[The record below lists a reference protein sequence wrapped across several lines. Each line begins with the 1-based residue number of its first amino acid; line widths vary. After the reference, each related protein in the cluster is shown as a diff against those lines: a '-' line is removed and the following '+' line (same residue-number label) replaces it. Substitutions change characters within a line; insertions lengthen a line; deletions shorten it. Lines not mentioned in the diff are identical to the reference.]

1 MQRNLPKFKTEIL
14 KLTPLR
20 LANIP
25 PPMAFH
31 ELSLN
36 ENALDVSITVTRP
49 KDPVASVAILHHD
62 RVSFYEWPLAAKQST
77 PPFLKWSTKITF
89 GEGNRTFML
98 QQVVFDAEKSLTVL
112 ASTADGSE
120 IHVLDILSGIIIDTS
135 IFPDLRFDGLI
146 GQGAT
151 TNGGVSRLVK
161 ENAVISKGGLDI
173 DLILPFPVNSSH
185 RIEVVSIRTQ
195 DPLPENGD
203 GRGNGFAFFGLSD
216 SGLLSANEV
225 VLARN
230 CTSFLVTPAH
240 LIFTTGQHLLKF
252 VHMAAVEGMFF
263 LNILIEESMSFS
275 NGKIQRADRPLP
287 KILMCHQILQ
297 NWMSVVAA

>member
-1 MQRNLPKFKTEIL
+1 MPRKTPKVKTEIL

-31 ELSLN
+31 EISLDG
-36 ENALDVSITVTRP
+36 NALDVSVTVTRP

-62 RVSFYEWPLAAKQST
+62 RISFYEWPLVAKPST
-77 PPFLKWSTKITF
+77 PPFLKWSTKITSR
-89 GEGNRTFML
+89 EENRNFML
-98 QQVVFDAEKSLTVL
+98 QQVVFDAEISLTVL
-112 ASTADGSE
+112 ASTAGGSE
-120 IHVLDILSGIIIDTS
+120 IRTLDIMSGIIVGTS
-135 IFPDLRFDGLI
+135 IFPALRFDGLI

-151 TNGGVSRLVK
+151 TNGGVSRLLK
-161 ENAVISKGGLDI
+161 GNAVVSKGDLDV
-173 DLILPFPVNSSH
+173 DLILPFPANSSH

-195 DPLPENGD
+195 EPLSENGD
-203 GRGNGFAFFGLSD
+203 RKGNDFVFFGLSD
-216 SGLLSANEV
+216 SGLLSANGV

-252 VHMAAVEGMFF
+252 VHMAAVEGMSF
-263 LNILIEESMSFS
+263 LSILLFEESTFLF
-275 NGKIQRADRPLP
+275 K
-287 KILMCHQILQ
+287 
-297 NWMSVVAA
+297 W

>member
-1 MQRNLPKFKTEIL
+1 MLRNFPKVKIEIL

-31 ELSLN
+31 EISLN
-36 ENALDVSITVTRP
+36 ENALDVSATVTSP
-49 KDPVASVAILHHD
+49 KDPIASVAVLHHD
-62 RVSFYEWPLAAKQST
+62 RVSFYEWPLAAKPST
-77 PPFLKWSTKITF
+77 PPILKWSTKFTS
-89 GEGNRTFML
+89 GEESRSFMM

-112 ASTADGSE
+112 ASTADRSE
-120 IHVLDILSGIIIDTS
+120 IRTLDILSGIIVDTS

-146 GQGAT
+146 GRQAT
-151 TNGGVSRLVK
+151 TNGGFSRLLK
-161 ENAVISKGGLDI
+161 GNAVVSKGGPDVSLT
-173 DLILPFPVNSSH
+173 LPFPANSSH

-195 DPLPENGD
+195 EPLPENGD
-203 GRGNGFAFFGLSD
+203 RNGNSFVFFGLSH

-252 VHMAAVEGMFF
+252 VHMTAVEGTSS
-263 LNILIEESMSFS
+263 LNNLLIE
-275 NGKIQRADRPLP
+275 
-287 KILMCHQILQ
+287 
-297 NWMSVVAA
+297 